1 MEKKIETEMPR
12 ELASLLGIVL
22 RDKLPVIKPEPRPAA
37 LYEELKDGILTLTY
51 NGDVMGW
58 INDIKAKTPDGKRF
72 RAVSVHG
79 EVKHCYEIA
88 GAKEFICSK
97 YN

>member
-1 MEKKIETEMPR
+1 MDMPR
-12 ELASLLGIVL
+12 ELASFLGIVL
-22 RDKLPVIKPEPRPAA
+22 RAKLPKIEPEPRTYTLKA
-37 LYEELKDGILTLTY
+37 ELKDGVLTLTY
-51 NGDVMGW
+51 GGDVMGW
-58 INDIKAKTPDGKRF
+58 INDIKGKTPGGARF

-79 EVKHCYEIA
+79 EVKHCREIA